1 MRKVGDLKRIEI
13 LKKKTLIK
21 VEKKK
26 NLWKKLKIC
35 INFEKFAKIL
45 KKLKNLQTF

>member
-13 LKKKTLIK
+13 LKKTLIK

-35 INFEKFAKIL
+35 INFEKFAKI
-45 KKLKNLQTF
+45 KKKKN